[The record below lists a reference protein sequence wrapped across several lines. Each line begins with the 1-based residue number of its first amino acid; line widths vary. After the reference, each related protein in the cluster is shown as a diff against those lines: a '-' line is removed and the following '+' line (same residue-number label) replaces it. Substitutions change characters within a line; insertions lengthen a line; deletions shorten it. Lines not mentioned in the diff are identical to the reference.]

1 MHKQMHYCNA
11 YANVLLQCRSKC
23 ITAMH
28 KQMHYGNALAN
39 ALQQCTSKCI
49 SATHMQM
56 HCGNAQAN
64 ALLQCIAAMHKQMHY
79 CNAYMQMHCGNEIGN
94 AQANALL
101 QYIVP
106 QFPYTGR
113 KQWIYR
119 SCSELVVVVLDKI
132 HSCMSLPLRFL
143 IQVRKL
149 LLAFNHI
156 YRRKCI
162 TQYNNTHSTNPAIH
176 FNQSTHPF

>member
-1 MHKQMHYCNA
+1 
-11 YANVLLQCRSKC
+11 
-23 ITAMH
+23 
-28 KQMHYGNALAN
+28 
-39 ALQQCTSKCI
+39 
-49 SATHMQM
+49 
-56 HCGNAQAN
+56 
-64 ALLQCIAAMHKQMHY
+64 MHKQMHY

-132 HSCMSLPLRFL
+132 HSCMPLRFL

-162 TQYNNTHSTNPAIH
+162 TQYGTTIH
-176 FNQSTHPF
+176 IPPISYPF